1 MARAH
6 SKTVID
12 AIITALKAITTD
24 RSDSFTPISVQRH
37 DDDRANEGPVP
48 TILVRRTGTPKNRD
62 AGSGWLVTLGVELQV
77 ALYTG
82 PETDTTSDEIIE
94 EAEEDVFRALV
105 AMDWQ
110 TLRAEFAGFTPTSFR
125 DIDEEHPVSGFL
137 ANVGVEYK
145 VAYDDPG
152 TIIDM

>member
-1 MARAH
+1 MARSH
-6 SKTVID
+6 SRTVID
-12 AIITALKAITTD
+12 AMITALGNISSMKM
-24 RSDSFTPISVQRH
+24 DSFTPISVQRH
-37 DDDRANEGPVP
+37 DDDRTVEGPAP
-48 TILVRRTGTPKNRD
+48 AILVARSGPPRFRD
-62 AGSGWLVTLGVELQV
+62 DGSGWLVTLVISVQV

-125 DIDEEHPVSGFL
+125 DIDEDHPVSGFR
-137 ANVGVEYK
+137 ANVEVQYK
-145 VAYDDPG
+145 VGYDDPG
-152 TIIDM
+152 TIINL

>member
-6 SKTVID
+6 SKTVIN
-12 AIITALKAITTD
+12 AMITALKAIATD
-24 RSDSFTPISVQRH
+24 RGDSFTPMAVQRH
-37 DDDRANEGPVP
+37 DDDRTVEGPLP
-48 TILVRRTGTPKNRD
+48 SILVRRAGPPRFRD
-62 AGSGWLVTLGVELQV
+62 AGSGWLVTLSIFVEV
-77 ALYTG
+77 AVYTG

-125 DIDEEHPVSGFL
+125 DIDEDHPVSGFR
-137 ANVGVEYK
+137 ASVDIQYK
-145 VAYDDPG
+145 VGYDDPG
-152 TIIDM
+152 VIIDM